1 MIVNTVK
8 KATAIVFAFM
18 FILTCGCTQT
28 DKGVTVS
35 SNSFFDKFIIK
46 NDRVYMI
53 CYVEFVNDSDL
64 KKTFSVRGES
74 AEDAENGLLTAKN
87 LEFFILDTDDLSYVG
102 EGNVEDLLKH
112 SESMTVAAHSTV
124 QYYVCFVGEHGG
136 GDSKHDRNLPKIVM
150 EEK

>member
-1 MIVNTVK
+1 MNTVK

-53 CYVEFVNDSDL
+53 CYVEFVNESDL
-64 KKTFSVRGES
+64 EKSFSVRGES
-74 AEDAENGLLTAKN
+74 VEDVKNGLISSKK
-87 LEFFILDTDDLSYVG
+87 LEFFILDASDLSSVG
-102 EGNVEDLLKH
+102 EGNIEELLNPA
-112 SESMTVAAHSTV
+112 ESLTIAAHSTV
-124 QYYVCFVGEHGG
+124 KYNVCFVGSHGG
-136 GDSKHDRNLPKIVM
+136 GYSKHDRNLPKIIIA
-150 EEK
+150 EK